1 MRHVESFLSIQG
13 EGKYAGRLAFFFRF
27 AGCNLRCEGF
37 GGERISPKTGEILH
51 GCDTIRAVFTN
62 HFEHE
67 EILNLA
73 QLLDK
78 IQNFAEQSVSEQNS
92 TYCRNP
98 ASQNSKNFAARNL
111 AAQNFTN
118 FASQNF
124 VAQNYDISSA
134 TSLGVSSTASLAQ
147 NFKNSAKQASA
158 EQNFAPRLSSAANSA
173 ASLAQNSIGS
183 VCPKSPISQNSSNL
197 NPQSSVSPQSAKL
210 YQKPIIVIT
219 GGEPMLHY
227 KEALFYEFVCELL
240 ARGYEVHFETNGT
253 ILVDFEK
260 FPAYK
265 SCVFAISPKLSNSA
279 EPRERRLNF
288 AALRNL
294 KQNAKDS
301 FYKFVISPEFDAQP
315 EIAEILAACGGE
327 VYCMPCGADRRKLE
341 SAAQFCVDFCL
352 KNGYNY
358 SDRLHIRIWGEKDGV

>member
-1 MRHVESFLSIQG
+1 MRLVESFLSIQG

-27 AGCNLRCEGF
+27 AGCNLRCAGF

-73 QLLDK
+73 QLLNK
-78 IQNFAEQSVSEQNS
+78 I
-92 TYCRNP
+92 P
-98 ASQNSKNFAARNL
+98 NL
-111 AAQNFTN
+111 
-118 FASQNF
+118 S
-124 VAQNYDISSA
+124 DSSC
-134 TSLGVSSTASLAQ
+134 
-147 NFKNSAKQASA
+147 
-158 EQNFAPRLSSAANSA
+158 FAPACPAPGFCAAEPFFESDTLNSA
-173 ASLAQNSIGS
+173 AAQTPPRSNGNAEKSLNLTSENSLNFAVQNY
-183 VCPKSPISQNSSNL
+183 SNL
-197 NPQSSVSPQSAKL
+197 NPQSSALPRSAKL
-210 YQKPIIVIT
+210 YQKPIVVIT
-219 GGEPMLHY
+219 GGEPMLHH

-279 EPRERRLNF
+279 EPRERRLSF
-288 AALRNL
+288 AALRSL

-327 VYCMPCGADRRKLE
+327 VYCMPCGADRRDLE

>member
-1 MRHVESFLSIQG
+1 MRLVESFLSIQG

-27 AGCNLRCEGF
+27 AGCNLRCAGF
-37 GGERISPKTGEILH
+37 GGERVSPKTGEILR

-73 QLLDK
+73 QLLNK
-78 IQNFAEQSVSEQNS
+78 IPNLSGSSCFAPACSAPGFCAAKSFFESDTLNSAAQTPPCPNGNAEKSLNLTSENS
-92 TYCRNP
+92 L
-98 ASQNSKNFAARNL
+98 NFAA
-111 AAQNFTN
+111 
-118 FASQNF
+118 
-124 VAQNYDISSA
+124 
-134 TSLGVSSTASLAQ
+134 
-147 NFKNSAKQASA
+147 
-158 EQNFAPRLSSAANSA
+158 
-173 ASLAQNSIGS
+173 
-183 VCPKSPISQNSSNL
+183 QNSSNL
-197 NPQSSVSPQSAKL
+197 NPQSSASPQSAKL

-219 GGEPMLHY
+219 GGEPMLHH

-265 SCVFAISPKLSNSA
+265 SCIFAVSPKLSNSA
-279 EPRERRLNF
+279 EPRERRLSF
-288 AALRNL
+288 AALRSL

-327 VYCMPCGADRRKLE
+327 VYCMPRSADRRELE
-341 SAAQFCVDFCL
+341 SGAQFCVDFCL

>member
-1 MRHVESFLSIQG
+1 MRLVESFLSIQG

-37 GGERISPKTGEILH
+37 GGERVSPKTGKILR

-73 QLLDK
+73 QLLNK
-78 IQNFAEQSVSEQNS
+78 I
-92 TYCRNP
+92 P
-98 ASQNSKNFAARNL
+98 NL
-111 AAQNFTN
+111 
-118 FASQNF
+118 SG
-124 VAQNYDISSA
+124 SSC
-134 TSLGVSSTASLAQ
+134 
-147 NFKNSAKQASA
+147 
-158 EQNFAPRLSSAANSA
+158 FAPACSTPGFCAAEAFSESDTLNSA
-173 ASLAQNSIGS
+173 A
-183 VCPKSPISQNSSNL
+183 QNSSNL
-197 NPQSSVSPQSAKL
+197 NPQSSASPQSAKL
-210 YQKPIIVIT
+210 YQKPIVVIT
-219 GGEPMLHY
+219 GGEPMLHH

-265 SCVFAISPKLSNSA
+265 SCVFAVSPKLSNST

-294 KQNAKDS
+294 RQNAKDS

-315 EIAEILAACGGE
+315 EIAEILAACESE
-327 VYCMPCGADRRKLE
+327 VYCMPRGADRRELE

>member
-1 MRHVESFLSIQG
+1 MRLVESFLSIQG

-27 AGCNLRCEGF
+27 AGCNLRCAGF
-37 GGERISPKTGEILH
+37 GSTRISPKTGEILH
-51 GCDTIRAVFTN
+51 GCDTIRAVFTK

-67 EILNLA
+67 EILNLS
-73 QLLDK
+73 QLLNK
-78 IQNFAEQSVSEQNS
+78 IPNLSDSSCFAPTCPAPGFCAAEPFSES
-92 TYCRNP
+92 DTL
-98 ASQNSKNFAARNL
+98 NFAAQTSPRPNGSAEKSSNL
-111 AAQNFTN
+111 TSENSLNFAAQN
-118 FASQNF
+118 
-124 VAQNYDISSA
+124 
-134 TSLGVSSTASLAQ
+134 SL
-147 NFKNSAKQASA
+147 
-158 EQNFAPRLSSAANSA
+158 
-173 ASLAQNSIGS
+173 
-183 VCPKSPISQNSSNL
+183 NL
-197 NPQSSVSPQSAKL
+197 NPQSSALPQSVKL

-219 GGEPMLHY
+219 GGEPLLHH

-279 EPRERRLNF
+279 EPRERRLSF
-288 AALRNL
+288 AALRSL

-315 EIAEILAACGGE
+315 EISEILAACGGE
-327 VYCMPCGADRRKLE
+327 VYCMPRGADRRELE

>member
-1 MRHVESFLSIQG
+1 MRLVESFLSIQG

-27 AGCNLRCEGF
+27 AGCNLRCAGF
-37 GGERISPKTGEILH
+37 GGERISPKTGEILR

-73 QLLDK
+73 QLLNK
-78 IQNFAEQSVSEQNS
+78 IPNLPDLSRSAPACSAPGFCAAESFFESDTLNSAAAQTSLRPNGNAEKSLNLTSENS
-92 TYCRNP
+92 L
-98 ASQNSKNFAARNL
+98 NFAAQNSLNL
-111 AAQNFTN
+111 DPQ
-118 FASQNF
+118 
-124 VAQNYDISSA
+124 
-134 TSLGVSSTASLAQ
+134 
-147 NFKNSAKQASA
+147 
-158 EQNFAPRLSSAANSA
+158 SAA
-173 ASLAQNSIGS
+173 AS
-183 VCPKSPISQNSSNL
+183 
-197 NPQSSVSPQSAKL
+197 QSAKL
-210 YQKPIIVIT
+210 YQKPIVVIT
-219 GGEPMLHY
+219 GGEPLLHH
-227 KEALFYEFVCELL
+227 KEALFYEFACELL
-240 ARGYEVHFETNGT
+240 ARGYEAHFETNGT

-260 FPAYK
+260 FPTYK

-279 EPRERRLNF
+279 EPRERRLSF
-288 AALRNL
+288 AALRSL

-327 VYCMPCGADRRKLE
+327 VYCMPCGADRRELE

-358 SDRLHIRIWGEKDGV
+358 SDRLHIRIWGGKDGV

>member
-1 MRHVESFLSIQG
+1 MRLVESFLSIQG
-13 EGKYAGRLAFFFRF
+13 EGKYAGSLALFFRF

-37 GGERISPKTGEILH
+37 GGERISPKTGEILR

-73 QLLDK
+73 QFLNK
-78 IQNFAEQSVSEQNS
+78 I
-92 TYCRNP
+92 P
-98 ASQNSKNFAARNL
+98 NL
-111 AAQNFTN
+111 
-118 FASQNF
+118 S
-124 VAQNYDISSA
+124 DSSC
-134 TSLGVSSTASLAQ
+134 
-147 NFKNSAKQASA
+147 
-158 EQNFAPRLSSAANSA
+158 FAPACPAPGFCAAESFSKSDTLNSA
-173 ASLAQNSIGS
+173 AAQTLLSPNGSAEKSLNLTSENSL
-183 VCPKSPISQNSSNL
+183 NL
-197 NPQSSVSPQSAKL
+197 NPQSSVLPQSAEL
-210 YQKPIIVIT
+210 YQKPIVVIT
-219 GGEPMLHY
+219 GGEPMLHH

-240 ARGYEVHFETNGT
+240 ARGHAVHFETNGT

-265 SCVFAISPKLSNSA
+265 SCVFGISPKLSNSA

-288 AALRNL
+288 AALRSL

-301 FYKFVISPEFDAQP
+301 FYKFVVSPEFDAQP
-315 EIAEILAACGGE
+315 EIREILAACESE
-327 VYCMPCGADRRKLE
+327 VYCMPRGADRRELE
-341 SAAQFCVDFCL
+341 SGAQFCVDFCL

>member
-1 MRHVESFLSIQG
+1 MRLVESFLSIQG

-27 AGCNLRCEGF
+27 AGCNLRCAGF
-37 GGERISPKTGEILH
+37 GGERISPKTGEILR

-73 QLLDK
+73 QLLNK
-78 IQNFAEQSVSEQNS
+78 IPNLSGSSCFTPACSAPGFCAAEPFSES
-92 TYCRNP
+92 DT
-98 ASQNSKNFAARNL
+98 L
-111 AAQNFTN
+111 
-118 FASQNF
+118 
-124 VAQNYDISSA
+124 
-134 TSLGVSSTASLAQ
+134 
-147 NFKNSAKQASA
+147 
-158 EQNFAPRLSSAANSA
+158 NSA
-173 ASLAQNSIGS
+173 AAQKLPHPNSSAEKSLNLTSENSLNFAVQNSL
-183 VCPKSPISQNSSNL
+183 NL
-197 NPQSSVSPQSAKL
+197 KPQSSVSPQSAKL
-210 YQKPIIVIT
+210 HQKPIVVIT
-219 GGEPMLHY
+219 GGEPMLHH

-240 ARGYEVHFETNGT
+240 ARGHAVHFETNGT
-253 ILVDFEK
+253 IFVDFEN

-265 SCVFAISPKLSNSA
+265 NCVFAVSPKLSNSA

-288 AALRNL
+288 AALRSL

-315 EIAEILAACGGE
+315 EIREILVACESE
-327 VYCMPCGADRRKLE
+327 VYCMPRGADRRELE
-341 SAAQFCVDFCL
+341 SGAQFCVDFCL

>member
-1 MRHVESFLSIQG
+1 MRLVESFLSIQG

-27 AGCNLRCEGF
+27 AGCNLRCAGF

-67 EILNLA
+67 EILNLT
-73 QLLDK
+73 QLLNK
-78 IQNFAEQSVSEQNS
+78 IPNLSASSCFSPARPAPGFCTAEPFSES
-92 TYCRNP
+92 DT
-98 ASQNSKNFAARNL
+98 L
-111 AAQNFTN
+111 
-118 FASQNF
+118 
-124 VAQNYDISSA
+124 
-134 TSLGVSSTASLAQ
+134 
-147 NFKNSAKQASA
+147 
-158 EQNFAPRLSSAANSA
+158 NSA
-173 ASLAQNSIGS
+173 AAQTLLRPDKSAENSLNLTSENSLNS
-183 VCPKSPISQNSSNL
+183 AAKNSSNL
-197 NPQSSVSPQSAKL
+197 NPQSSASPQRAKL
-210 YQKPIIVIT
+210 NQKPIVVIT
-219 GGEPMLHY
+219 GGEPMLHH

-240 ARGYEVHFETNGT
+240 ARGHAVHFETNGT

-288 AALRNL
+288 AALRSL

-315 EIAEILAACGGE
+315 EIRGILAACESE
-327 VYCMPCGADRRKLE
+327 VYCMPCGADRRELE
-341 SAAQFCVDFCL
+341 SGAQFCVDFCL

>member
-1 MRHVESFLSIQG
+1 MRLVESFLSIQG

-37 GGERISPKTGEILH
+37 GGERISPKTGAILR
-51 GCDTIRAVFTN
+51 GCDTIRAVFTS

-73 QLLDK
+73 QLLNK
-78 IQNFAEQSVSEQNS
+78 IPNLSASSCSEPACSTPGFCGGAEPFSKSDTLNSAAAQTPPCPNDSAENSLNLTSENS
-92 TYCRNP
+92 L
-98 ASQNSKNFAARNL
+98 NFAA
-111 AAQNFTN
+111 
-118 FASQNF
+118 
-124 VAQNYDISSA
+124 
-134 TSLGVSSTASLAQ
+134 
-147 NFKNSAKQASA
+147 
-158 EQNFAPRLSSAANSA
+158 
-173 ASLAQNSIGS
+173 QNSL
-183 VCPKSPISQNSSNL
+183 NL
-197 NPQSSVSPQSAKL
+197 NPQSSASPQIAKL
-210 YQKPIIVIT
+210 YQKPIVVIT
-219 GGEPMLHY
+219 GGEPLLHH

-253 ILVDFEK
+253 IFVDFEK

-279 EPRERRLNF
+279 ESRERRLNF

-327 VYCMPCGADRRKLE
+327 VYCMPCGADRRELE

>member
-1 MRHVESFLSIQG
+1 MRLIESFLSIQG

-37 GGERISPKTGEILH
+37 GGARISPKTGEILH
-51 GCDTIRAVFTN
+51 GCDTIRAVFTS

-73 QLLDK
+73 QLLNK
-78 IQNFAEQSVSEQNS
+78 IPNLSGSSCFSPARPAPGFCAAESFSKSDTLKSAAAQRPPRSNGSAKNSLNLTSENS
-92 TYCRNP
+92 L
-98 ASQNSKNFAARNL
+98 NFAA
-111 AAQNFTN
+111 
-118 FASQNF
+118 
-124 VAQNYDISSA
+124 
-134 TSLGVSSTASLAQ
+134 
-147 NFKNSAKQASA
+147 
-158 EQNFAPRLSSAANSA
+158 
-173 ASLAQNSIGS
+173 QNSL
-183 VCPKSPISQNSSNL
+183 NL
-197 NPQSSVSPQSAKL
+197 DPQSAAASQSAEL
-210 YQKPIIVIT
+210 YQKPIVVIT
-219 GGEPMLHY
+219 GGEPMLHH

-240 ARGYEVHFETNGT
+240 ARGHEVHFETNGT

-260 FPAYK
+260 FPTYK

-279 EPRERRLNF
+279 EPRERRLSF
-288 AALRNL
+288 AALRSL

-327 VYCMPCGADRRKLE
+327 VYCMPRGANRRELE
-341 SAAQFCVDFCL
+341 SGAQFCVDFCL

>member
-1 MRHVESFLSIQG
+1 MRLVESFLSIQG

-37 GGERISPKTGEILH
+37 GGERISPKTGETLR

-73 QLLDK
+73 QLLNK
-78 IQNFAEQSVSEQNS
+78 IPNLFASSCS
-92 TYCRNP
+92 LP
-98 ASQNSKNFAARNL
+98 ACSALGFCGATEPFSKSDTLNFAAAQRLPRQNGSAEKSLNL
-111 AAQNFTN
+111 TSENSLNFAAQ
-118 FASQNF
+118 
-124 VAQNYDISSA
+124 I
-134 TSLGVSSTASLAQ
+134 
-147 NFKNSAKQASA
+147 
-158 EQNFAPRLSSAANSA
+158 
-173 ASLAQNSIGS
+173 
-183 VCPKSPISQNSSNL
+183 SSNL
-197 NPQSSVSPQSAKL
+197 NLHSSVSPQSAKL
-210 YQKPIIVIT
+210 YQKPIVVIT
-219 GGEPMLHY
+219 GGEPLLHH

-253 ILVDFEK
+253 IFVDFEK

-265 SCVFAISPKLSNSA
+265 SCVFAVSPKLSNSA

-288 AALRNL
+288 AALRSL

-315 EIAEILAACGGE
+315 EIAEILAACESE
-327 VYCMPCGADRRKLE
+327 VYCMPCGADRRELE
-341 SAAQFCVDFCL
+341 SGAQFCVDFCL

>member
-1 MRHVESFLSIQG
+1 MRLVESFLSIQG

-27 AGCNLRCEGF
+27 AGCNLRCAGF
-37 GGERISPKTGEILH
+37 GGERISPKTGEILR

-73 QLLDK
+73 QLLNK
-78 IQNFAEQSVSEQNS
+78 IPNLPDLSRSAPACSAPGFCAAESFFESDTLNSAAAQTSLRPNGNAEKSLNLTSENS
-92 TYCRNP
+92 L
-98 ASQNSKNFAARNL
+98 NFAAQNSLNL
-111 AAQNFTN
+111 DPQ
-118 FASQNF
+118 
-124 VAQNYDISSA
+124 
-134 TSLGVSSTASLAQ
+134 
-147 NFKNSAKQASA
+147 
-158 EQNFAPRLSSAANSA
+158 SAA
-173 ASLAQNSIGS
+173 AS
-183 VCPKSPISQNSSNL
+183 
-197 NPQSSVSPQSAKL
+197 QSAKL
-210 YQKPIIVIT
+210 YQKPIVVIT
-219 GGEPMLHY
+219 GGEPLLHH
-227 KEALFYEFVCELL
+227 KEALFYEFACELL
-240 ARGYEVHFETNGT
+240 ARGYEAHFETNGT

-260 FPAYK
+260 FPTYK

-279 EPRERRLNF
+279 EPRERRLSF
-288 AALRNL
+288 AALRSL

-327 VYCMPCGADRRKLE
+327 VYCMPRGADRRELE
-341 SAAQFCVDFCL
+341 SGAQFCVDFCL

>member
-1 MRHVESFLSIQG
+1 MRLVESFLSIQG

-37 GGERISPKTGEILH
+37 GGARISPKTGEILR
-51 GCDTIRAVFTN
+51 GCDTIRAVFVN

-73 QLLDK
+73 QLLNK
-78 IQNFAEQSVSEQNS
+78 IPNLSDSSCFAPARSAPGFYVAEAFSESDTLNS
-92 TYCRNP
+92 AAQTPPRPNGN
-98 ASQNSKNFAARNL
+98 AEKSLNLTSENSLNFAA
-111 AAQNFTN
+111 
-118 FASQNF
+118 
-124 VAQNYDISSA
+124 
-134 TSLGVSSTASLAQ
+134 
-147 NFKNSAKQASA
+147 
-158 EQNFAPRLSSAANSA
+158 
-173 ASLAQNSIGS
+173 QNSL
-183 VCPKSPISQNSSNL
+183 NL
-197 NPQSSVSPQSAKL
+197 NPQSSASPRSAKL
-210 YQKPIIVIT
+210 HQKPIVVIT
-219 GGEPMLHY
+219 GGESLLHH

-240 ARGYEVHFETNGT
+240 ARGYEAHFETNGT

-279 EPRERRLNF
+279 EPRERRLSF
-288 AALRNL
+288 AALRSL
-294 KQNAKDS
+294 RQNAKDS

-327 VYCMPCGADRRKLE
+327 VYCMPCGADRRELE
-341 SAAQFCVDFCL
+341 SGAQFCVDFCL

>member
-1 MRHVESFLSIQG
+1 MRLVESFLSIQG

-37 GGERISPKTGEILH
+37 GGERVSPKTGEILR

-73 QLLDK
+73 QLLNK
-78 IQNFAEQSVSEQNS
+78 IPNLSGLSCSEPVCSALGFCAAAEPFSETDTLNS
-92 TYCRNP
+92 ATAQTSPGPNGS
-98 ASQNSKNFAARNL
+98 AENSLNLTSENSLNFAA
-111 AAQNFTN
+111 
-118 FASQNF
+118 
-124 VAQNYDISSA
+124 
-134 TSLGVSSTASLAQ
+134 
-147 NFKNSAKQASA
+147 
-158 EQNFAPRLSSAANSA
+158 
-173 ASLAQNSIGS
+173 
-183 VCPKSPISQNSSNL
+183 QNSSNL
-197 NPQSSVSPQSAKL
+197 KPQSSASPQSVKL
-210 YQKPIIVIT
+210 YQKPIAVIT
-219 GGEPMLHY
+219 GGEPLLLY

-240 ARGYEVHFETNGT
+240 ARGHAVHFETNGT

-265 SCVFAISPKLSNSA
+265 SCVFGISPKLSNSA

-288 AALRNL
+288 AALRSL

-315 EIAEILAACGGE
+315 EIREILAACESE
-327 VYCMPCGADRRKLE
+327 VYCMPRGADRRELE
-341 SAAQFCVDFCL
+341 SGAQFCVDFCL

>member
-1 MRHVESFLSIQG
+1 MRLVESFLSIQG

-37 GGERISPKTGEILH
+37 GGERISPKTGEMLR
-51 GCDTIRAVFTN
+51 GCDTIRAVFTS

-73 QLLDK
+73 QLLNK
-78 IQNFAEQSVSEQNS
+78 IPNLSASSRSEPVCSTPCFCDAE
-92 TYCRNP
+92 
-98 ASQNSKNFAARNL
+98 AFSKSDTL
-111 AAQNFTN
+111 
-118 FASQNF
+118 
-124 VAQNYDISSA
+124 
-134 TSLGVSSTASLAQ
+134 
-147 NFKNSAKQASA
+147 
-158 EQNFAPRLSSAANSA
+158 NSA
-173 ASLAQNSIGS
+173 AAQTPPRSNGNAKNSLNLTSENSLNFPAQNSL
-183 VCPKSPISQNSSNL
+183 NL
-197 NPQSSVSPQSAKL
+197 NPQSSASPQSTKL

-219 GGEPMLHY
+219 GGEPLLHH
-227 KEALFYEFVCELL
+227 KEALFYEFICELL

-253 ILVDFEK
+253 ILVDFEN

-265 SCVFAISPKLSNSA
+265 SCVFAVSPKLSNSA
-279 EPRERRLNF
+279 EPRERRLSF
-288 AALRNL
+288 AALRSL
-294 KQNAKDS
+294 RQNAKDS

-327 VYCMPCGADRRKLE
+327 VYCMPRGADRRELE

>member
-1 MRHVESFLSIQG
+1 MRLVESFLSIQG

-27 AGCNLRCEGF
+27 AGCNLRCKGF
-37 GGERISPKTGEILH
+37 GGERISPKTGDILH

-73 QLLDK
+73 QLLNK
-78 IQNFAEQSVSEQNS
+78 IPNLSGLSCSAPACSAPGFCGAESFSES
-92 TYCRNP
+92 DTL
-98 ASQNSKNFAARNL
+98 NFAAVQRPPRSNGNTEKSLNL
-111 AAQNFTN
+111 TSENSLN
-118 FASQNF
+118 S
-124 VAQNYDISSA
+124 VA
-134 TSLGVSSTASLAQ
+134 
-147 NFKNSAKQASA
+147 
-158 EQNFAPRLSSAANSA
+158 
-173 ASLAQNSIGS
+173 
-183 VCPKSPISQNSSNL
+183 QNSSNL
-197 NPQSSVSPQSAKL
+197 NPQSSASPQSTKL
-210 YQKPIIVIT
+210 HQKPIIVIT
-219 GGEPMLHY
+219 GGEPLLHH

-240 ARGYEVHFETNGT
+240 ARGYEAHFETNGT

-265 SCVFAISPKLSNSA
+265 SCIFAVSPKLSNSA

-288 AALRNL
+288 AALRSL

-315 EIAEILAACGGE
+315 EIAEILAACESE
-327 VYCMPCGADRRKLE
+327 VYCMPRGADRRELE
-341 SAAQFCVDFCL
+341 SGAQFCVDFCL

>member
-1 MRHVESFLSIQG
+1 MRLVESFLSIQG

-27 AGCNLRCEGF
+27 AGCNLRCAGF
-37 GGERISPKTGEILH
+37 GGERVSPKTGEILR
-51 GCDTIRAVFTN
+51 GCDTIRAVFAN

-73 QLLDK
+73 QLLNK
-78 IQNFAEQSVSEQNS
+78 IPNLSGSSCFTSVCSTPGFCATEPFSES
-92 TYCRNP
+92 DT
-98 ASQNSKNFAARNL
+98 L
-111 AAQNFTN
+111 
-118 FASQNF
+118 
-124 VAQNYDISSA
+124 
-134 TSLGVSSTASLAQ
+134 
-147 NFKNSAKQASA
+147 
-158 EQNFAPRLSSAANSA
+158 NSA
-173 ASLAQNSIGS
+173 AAQWLPRQNDTAENSLNLTSENSLNFA
-183 VCPKSPISQNSSNL
+183 VQNSSNL
-197 NPQSSVSPQSAKL
+197 KPQSSASSQSAKL
-210 YQKPIIVIT
+210 YQKPIVVIT
-219 GGEPMLHY
+219 GGEPLLHY

-240 ARGYEVHFETNGT
+240 ARGHAVHFETNGT
-253 ILVDFEK
+253 IFVDFEK

-265 SCVFAISPKLSNSA
+265 SCVFAVSPKLSNSA

-315 EIAEILAACGGE
+315 EIREILAACESE
-327 VYCMPCGADRRKLE
+327 VYCMPRGADRRELE
-341 SAAQFCVDFCL
+341 SGAQFCVDFCL

>member
-1 MRHVESFLSIQG
+1 MRLVESFLSIQG

-37 GGERISPKTGEILH
+37 GGECISPKNGKILR
-51 GCDTIRAVFTN
+51 GCDTIRAVFTS

-73 QLLDK
+73 QLLNK
-78 IQNFAEQSVSEQNS
+78 IPNLSASSCSGPARSAPGFCDAEPFSKSDTLNSAAAQTPLRPNGSAEKSLNLTSENS
-92 TYCRNP
+92 L
-98 ASQNSKNFAARNL
+98 NFAA
-111 AAQNFTN
+111 
-118 FASQNF
+118 
-124 VAQNYDISSA
+124 
-134 TSLGVSSTASLAQ
+134 
-147 NFKNSAKQASA
+147 
-158 EQNFAPRLSSAANSA
+158 
-173 ASLAQNSIGS
+173 
-183 VCPKSPISQNSSNL
+183 QNSSNL
-197 NPQSSVSPQSAKL
+197 KPQSPASPQSVKL
-210 YQKPIIVIT
+210 HQKPIVVIT
-219 GGEPMLHY
+219 GGEPLLHH

-265 SCVFAISPKLSNSA
+265 SCVFAVSPKLSNSA

-315 EIAEILAACGGE
+315 EISEILAACESE
-327 VYCMPCGADRRKLE
+327 VYCMPCGTDRRELE
-341 SAAQFCVDFCL
+341 SGAQFCVDFCL

>member
-1 MRHVESFLSIQG
+1 MRLVESFLSIQG
-13 EGKYAGRLAFFFRF
+13 EGKFAGRLVFFFRF

-37 GGERISPKTGEILH
+37 GGERISPKTGEILR

-73 QLLDK
+73 QLLNK
-78 IQNFAEQSVSEQNS
+78 IPNLSDLSCSEPVCSAQGFCAAEAFSKSDTLNSAAAQTPPRSNGSAEKSLNLTSENS
-92 TYCRNP
+92 L
-98 ASQNSKNFAARNL
+98 NFAA
-111 AAQNFTN
+111 
-118 FASQNF
+118 
-124 VAQNYDISSA
+124 
-134 TSLGVSSTASLAQ
+134 
-147 NFKNSAKQASA
+147 K
-158 EQNFAPRLSSAANSA
+158 
-173 ASLAQNSIGS
+173 
-183 VCPKSPISQNSSNL
+183 NSSNL
-197 NPQSSVSPQSAKL
+197 KPQSSASPQSAKL
-210 YQKPIIVIT
+210 YQKPIVVIT
-219 GGEPMLHY
+219 GGEPMLHH

-240 ARGYEVHFETNGT
+240 ARGHAVHFETNGT
-253 ILVDFEK
+253 IFVDFEK

-265 SCVFAISPKLSNSA
+265 SCVFAVSPKLSNSA

-288 AALRNL
+288 AALRSL

-315 EIAEILAACGGE
+315 EIAEILAACESE
-327 VYCMPCGADRRKLE
+327 VYCMPRSADRRELE
-341 SAAQFCVDFCL
+341 SGAQFCVDFCL

>member
-1 MRHVESFLSIQG
+1 MRLVESFLSIQG

-27 AGCNLRCEGF
+27 AGCNLRCAGF
-37 GGERISPKTGEILH
+37 GGERISPKTGEILR
-51 GCDTIRAVFTN
+51 GCDTIRAVFTS

-73 QLLDK
+73 QLLNK
-78 IQNFAEQSVSEQNS
+78 IPNLSGSSCSEPVCSALGFCAAEAFSKSDTLNSAAAQTSPRPNGNTEKSLNLTSENS
-92 TYCRNP
+92 L
-98 ASQNSKNFAARNL
+98 NFAAQNSLNL
-111 AAQNFTN
+111 DPQ
-118 FASQNF
+118 
-124 VAQNYDISSA
+124 
-134 TSLGVSSTASLAQ
+134 
-147 NFKNSAKQASA
+147 
-158 EQNFAPRLSSAANSA
+158 SAA
-173 ASLAQNSIGS
+173 AS
-183 VCPKSPISQNSSNL
+183 
-197 NPQSSVSPQSAKL
+197 QSAKL

-219 GGEPMLHY
+219 GGEPLLHH

-240 ARGYEVHFETNGT
+240 ARGYEAHFETNGT

-265 SCVFAISPKLSNSA
+265 SCIFAVSPKLSNSA
-279 EPRERRLNF
+279 EPRARRLSF
-288 AALRNL
+288 AALRSL

-327 VYCMPCGADRRKLE
+327 VYCMPRGADRRELE
-341 SAAQFCVDFCL
+341 SGAQFCVDFCL

>member
-1 MRHVESFLSIQG
+1 MRLVESFLSIQG

-37 GGERISPKTGEILH
+37 GGERISPKTGEILR

-73 QLLDK
+73 QLLNK
-78 IQNFAEQSVSEQNS
+78 IPNLFASSCSEPAYSALGFCAAEPFSESDTLNS
-92 TYCRNP
+92 
-98 ASQNSKNFAARNL
+98 A
-111 AAQNFTN
+111 AAQRLPRQNDSAEKSLNLTSEN
-118 FASQNF
+118 SLNF
-124 VAQNYDISSA
+124 VAQI
-134 TSLGVSSTASLAQ
+134 
-147 NFKNSAKQASA
+147 
-158 EQNFAPRLSSAANSA
+158 
-173 ASLAQNSIGS
+173 
-183 VCPKSPISQNSSNL
+183 SSNL
-197 NPQSSVSPQSAKL
+197 NLQSSASPQSAKL
-210 YQKPIIVIT
+210 YQKPIVVIT
-219 GGEPMLHY
+219 GGEPLLHH
-227 KEALFYEFVCELL
+227 KEALFYEFVCELF
-240 ARGYEVHFETNGT
+240 ARGHAVHFETNGT
-253 ILVDFEK
+253 IFVDFEK

-265 SCVFAISPKLSNSA
+265 NCVFAVSPKLSNSA

-288 AALRNL
+288 AALRSL

-315 EIAEILAACGGE
+315 EISEILAACGGE
-327 VYCMPCGADRRKLE
+327 VYCMPRGADRRELE

>member
-1 MRHVESFLSIQG
+1 MRLVESFLSIQG

-27 AGCNLRCEGF
+27 AGCNLRCKGF

-51 GCDTIRAVFTN
+51 GCDTIRAVFAN

-73 QLLDK
+73 QLLNK
-78 IQNFAEQSVSEQNS
+78 IPNLSGSFCFTPVCSTPGFCGAEAFSESDTLNS
-92 TYCRNP
+92 AAAQTLLRP
-98 ASQNSKNFAARNL
+98 GKSAENSLNLTSKNSLNFAA
-111 AAQNFTN
+111 
-118 FASQNF
+118 
-124 VAQNYDISSA
+124 
-134 TSLGVSSTASLAQ
+134 
-147 NFKNSAKQASA
+147 
-158 EQNFAPRLSSAANSA
+158 
-173 ASLAQNSIGS
+173 QNSL
-183 VCPKSPISQNSSNL
+183 NL
-197 NPQSSVSPQSAKL
+197 NPQSSASPQSAKL
-210 YQKPIIVIT
+210 HQKPIVVIT
-219 GGEPMLHY
+219 GGEPLLQY

-240 ARGYEVHFETNGT
+240 ARGHAVHFETNGT
-253 ILVDFEK
+253 IFVDFEK

-265 SCVFAISPKLSNSA
+265 SCVFAVSPKLSNSA

-288 AALRNL
+288 AALRSL

-315 EIAEILAACGGE
+315 EISEILAACESE
-327 VYCMPCGADRRKLE
+327 VYCMPRGADRRELE
-341 SAAQFCVDFCL
+341 SGAQFCVDFCL

>member
-1 MRHVESFLSIQG
+1 MRLVESFLSIQG

-27 AGCNLRCEGF
+27 AGCNLRCAGF

-51 GCDTIRAVFTN
+51 GCDTIRAVFTK
-62 HFEHE
+62 HFEYE

-73 QLLDK
+73 QLLNK
-78 IQNFAEQSVSEQNS
+78 IPNLSGSSYSAPACPAPGFCAAEPFSESDMLNS
-92 TYCRNP
+92 AAAQTSPRPNGNTEK
-98 ASQNSKNFAARNL
+98 SLNLTSENSLNFAA
-111 AAQNFTN
+111 
-118 FASQNF
+118 
-124 VAQNYDISSA
+124 QNY
-134 TSLGVSSTASLAQ
+134 
-147 NFKNSAKQASA
+147 
-158 EQNFAPRLSSAANSA
+158 
-173 ASLAQNSIGS
+173 
-183 VCPKSPISQNSSNL
+183 SNL
-197 NPQSSVSPQSAKL
+197 KPQSSASPQSAKL
-210 YQKPIIVIT
+210 YQKPIVVIT
-219 GGEPMLHY
+219 GGEPLLHH

-279 EPRERRLNF
+279 EPRERRLSF
-288 AALRNL
+288 AALRSL
-294 KQNAKDS
+294 RQNAKDS

-327 VYCMPCGADRRKLE
+327 VYCMPRGADRRELE
-341 SAAQFCVDFCL
+341 SGAQFCVDFCL

>member
-1 MRHVESFLSIQG
+1 MRLVESFLSIQG

-37 GGERISPKTGEILH
+37 GGERVSPKTGEILR

-73 QLLDK
+73 QLLNK
-78 IQNFAEQSVSEQNS
+78 IPNLSGLSCSTPACSAPGFCAAEPFSESDTLNS
-92 TYCRNP
+92 AAAQTSPRPNGN
-98 ASQNSKNFAARNL
+98 AEKSLNLTSENSLNS
-111 AAQNFTN
+111 AAQN
-118 FASQNF
+118 
-124 VAQNYDISSA
+124 
-134 TSLGVSSTASLAQ
+134 SL
-147 NFKNSAKQASA
+147 
-158 EQNFAPRLSSAANSA
+158 
-173 ASLAQNSIGS
+173 
-183 VCPKSPISQNSSNL
+183 NL
-197 NPQSSVSPQSAKL
+197 NPQSSASPHSAKL
-210 YQKPIIVIT
+210 YQKPIVVIT
-219 GGEPMLHY
+219 GGEPLLHY

-240 ARGYEVHFETNGT
+240 ARGHVVHFETNGT
-253 ILVDFEK
+253 IFVDFEK

-288 AALRNL
+288 AALRSL

-315 EIAEILAACGGE
+315 EIREILAACESE
-327 VYCMPCGADRRKLE
+327 VYCMPRGADRRELE